1 MSDLRHQTQT
11 TFTTWNRLFRMSSSP
26 FDPAL
31 TEAVEDVL
39 SSYGLQNTYILPNG
53 DIVGPYTLAGEFD
66 YQQDQIRESLGMIDY
81 EDC

>member
-1 MSDLRHQTQT
+1 MFSTQAQT
-11 TFTTWNRLFRMSSSP
+11 TFTTWTRLFTSP

-31 TEAVEDVL
+31 TEAVEETLDR
-39 SSYGLQNTYILPNG
+39 YGLKNSYILPNG

-66 YQQDQIRESLGMIDY
+66 YQQDQIKEALGMIDY